1 MNIAVYCGAALGNLP
16 SYRLATIQLGE
27 WIAQH
32 RHTLVYGGG
41 KAGLMGVVADTV
53 LSNGGTV
60 IGVIPEF
67 LQARELTH
75 QGCTEIIIVNSMS
88 ERKTKMLALADACIA
103 LPGGPGTL
111 EEISEVYSWARIGKN
126 PHPCILFNQ
135 NGFYEPLRSQYQ
147 SMVTAGFLT
156 QSHFDKLLFSIDL
169 IEIERFI
176 LDYQVPEIRT
186 YEDV

>member
-1 MNIAVYCGAALGNLP
+1 M
-16 SYRLATIQLGE
+16 
-27 WIAQH
+27 
-32 RHTLVYGGG
+32 
-41 KAGLMGVVADTV
+41 VADTV

-156 QSHFDKLLFSIDL
+156 QSHFAKLLFSVDL